1 MGCFGCQEGWVGF
14 ASFLSLDRADSGR
27 FKAAYCTALEGD
39 PIPRL
44 FGDMDVVGASLVEMA
59 NGVIAASQ

>member
-1 MGCFGCQEGWVGF
+1 MGF